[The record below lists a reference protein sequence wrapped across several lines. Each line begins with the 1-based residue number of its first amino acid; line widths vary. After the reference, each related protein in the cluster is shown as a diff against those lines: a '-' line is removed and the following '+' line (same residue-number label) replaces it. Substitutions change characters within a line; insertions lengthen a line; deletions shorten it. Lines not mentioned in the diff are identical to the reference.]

1 MFFSKTGS
9 IKWTQR
15 KRNEFDEANRND
27 TEDDINKLVLEAEKK
42 ITLQLYLQKQQG
54 HPRERE
60 RESERHTAK
69 RKERGGGRKGG
80 WEGNKDGIKFNLHS
94 FTQTAPA
101 ERGDELVF
109 EEEAGQ
115 IGRKQENNRR
125 KFRGES
131 HSVTALFYVEI
142 IFT

>member
-1 MFFSKTGS
+1 MLTKTSK
-9 IKWTQR
+9 
-15 KRNEFDEANRND
+15 D
-27 TEDDINKLVLEAEKK
+27 T
-42 ITLQLYLQKQQG
+42 
-54 HPRERE
+54 PERE
-60 RESERHTAK
+60 RQKDRHS
-69 RKERGGGRKGG
+69 KEEGEGGGRKGG

-94 FTQTAPA
+94 FTQAAPA

-115 IGRKQENNRR
+115 IGRKKKNNGR

-131 HSVTALFYVEI
+131 HSVTVLFYVEI